1 MREVAINPAYHTRA
15 SEQRQRRH
23 SPATP
28 RYLSNMASRGCHAMK
43 ISTDVTGHK
52 VSQRRQRQTDRQ
64 TGRQM
69 INVVRSDEMKCVTS
83 STDTAAMQLFKP
95 VSIRRQNNHHIT
107 GKVTARAATSALS
120 SAQFHVISWHG
131 WLHGFTGLF
140 TDTSEHI
147 RLLLFSF
154 FSFFP
159 TFLFL
164 VLCSRYSL
172 TYVSF
177 LAHVKIARG
186 IV

>member
-1 MREVAINPAYHTRA
+1 MREVAINAAYHTRA

-28 RYLSNMASRGCHAMK
+28 RYLSNTASRGCHAMK

-64 TGRQM
+64 TDDKWMCMWSAVTRWSVWRHRRTQLRCNYSSLCPLDDKTTA
-69 INVVRSDEMKCVTS
+69 ITSLARSRRAPQHQPCRLLNFTS
-83 STDTAAMQLFKP
+83 LW
-95 VSIRRQNNHHIT
+95 
-107 GKVTARAATSALS
+107 
-120 SAQFHVISWHG
+120 HV

-147 RLLLFSF
+147 RLLL

-177 LAHVKIARG
+177 LAHVKIACG